1 MRRVLPVSPASALGS
16 SAVAH
21 ADTRRAAFFDVDN
34 TIVRGAALY
43 PLAIGLWRNKLLTT
57 RSLGRAAFH
66 QLQFRIRGAENSA
79 HVEAARTGGL
89 ALIRGFRVAD
99 LEDIVDGIV
108 EGMLAE
114 GLWPGTV
121 ALARTH
127 AAAGEPVWLVTAA
140 PVELARTLAAK
151 LGLTGAL
158 GTVAENVDGVYTGQM
173 LGDVLRGP
181 AKAAAVR
188 ELAAREG
195 YDLADC
201 AAYSDSSHDLP
212 MLEMVGHPCVV
223 NPDRSLRGRA
233 RAGGWQLYDFRRGRR
248 AVAAGLR
255 VLGGAAVVG
264 SAVAGGRVL
273 LRRR

>member
-1 MRRVLPVSPASALGS
+1 MASPNPSRRPGPVGPGAC
-16 SAVAH
+16 
-21 ADTRRAAFFDVDN
+21 TAAFFDVDN

-66 QLQFRIRGAENSA
+66 QLQFRVRGAENSA
-79 HVEAARTGGL
+79 HVEQAKAGGL

-99 LEDIVDGIV
+99 LEEIVDGIV

-127 AAAGEPVWLVTAA
+127 ANAGEPVWLVTAA

-173 LGDVLRGP
+173 LGEVLRGP
-181 AKAAAVR
+181 EKAAAVR
-188 ELAAREG
+188 ALARREG
-195 YDLADC
+195 YDLARC

-212 MLEMVGHPCVV
+212 MLEMVGRPCVV
-223 NPDRSLRGRA
+223 NPDRSLRARA
-233 RAGGWQLYDFRRGRR
+233 REAGWQLYDFRRGRR
-248 AVAAGLR
+248 LVTGGL
-255 VLGGAAVVG
+255 
-264 SAVAGGRVL
+264 AVAGGAAALGVAAVGLRAVL
-273 LRRR
+273 RSR